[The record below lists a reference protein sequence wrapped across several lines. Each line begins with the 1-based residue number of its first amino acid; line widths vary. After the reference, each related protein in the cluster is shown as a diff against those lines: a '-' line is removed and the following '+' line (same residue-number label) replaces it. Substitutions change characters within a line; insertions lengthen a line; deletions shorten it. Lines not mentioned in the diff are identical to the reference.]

1 MREHYRNIVRAATPG
16 YYILGDRPQRDKP
29 WFLDCEVI
37 TLWNFVSFGRK
48 GNTNTMNFLSSCDRG
63 LS

>member
-29 WFLDCEVI
+29 SI
-37 TLWNFVSFGRK
+37 T
-48 GNTNTMNFLSSCDRG
+48 
-63 LS
+63 